1 MASTRE
7 AGKAIGESLELI
19 TGVLVR
25 KCKKTLL
32 KIGVRIMFLE
42 MWLKLFLPLLV
53 TRVIYF
59 LRKKKNLFFKE
70 NLLQEQGVGGGGE
83 GGGEVLNLKDINFQ
97 IVNVDW

>member
-42 MWLKLFLPLLV
+42 MWLKLFSPLLV
-53 TRVIYF
+53 TRVSYS
-59 LRKKKNLFFKE
+59 K
-70 NLLQEQGVGGGGE
+70 
-83 GGGEVLNLKDINFQ
+83 
-97 IVNVDW
+97 W